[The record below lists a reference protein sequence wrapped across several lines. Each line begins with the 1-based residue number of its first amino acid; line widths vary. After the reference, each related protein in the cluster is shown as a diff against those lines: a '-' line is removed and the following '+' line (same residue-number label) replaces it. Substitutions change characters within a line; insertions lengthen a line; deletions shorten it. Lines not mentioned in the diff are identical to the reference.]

1 MRSEVVQ
8 PAAEGFQEEAEM
20 SAHKS
25 FQSHL
30 NIDGN
35 NAPVEAHAKQSPFL
49 LDLFCG
55 TAGVAAAFKAL
66 GGDALGIDHMV
77 DQKES

>member
-1 MRSEVVQ
+1 MDLLRKRNSSAIFGEKRHDFGSQPKRMRSEVVQ

-35 NAPVEAHAKQSPFL
+35 NAPVEA
-49 LDLFCG
+49 
-55 TAGVAAAFKAL
+55 
-66 GGDALGIDHMV
+66 
-77 DQKES
+77 